1 MGRRD
6 SVASG
11 CFRREL
17 IAVVGTI
24 GLSAVAGC
32 LDTFDDPGRENASG
46 PGTSSTNGTE
56 EPTVRRVGLDAD
68 TFERLADLKVIS
80 GRLSADTERHTT
92 GTQCAALETG
102 ADGAWLRI
110 PLSEPMDFTN
120 ARVAC
125 DVATDGPAAGDYLYL
140 DLRDVNGNRFR
151 TRTTV
156 RGHRR
161 LVRVDFGVV
170 NPRVD
175 GPAVDLGKVNRLSF
189 RPGPRKGSGSETV
202 YLDNPCRIEA
212 PDTPKVVFQFDDG
225 NESDY
230 TRALPYLSQYDYP
243 AITYVNTENVGN
255 DGRLDEGL
263 LQELKA
269 EGWLVG
275 SHTTDHTDLTEPS
288 DEAEIERRVRDAKQW
303 LIERGFTDGARHFA
317 YPYNAVDERAL
328 SIVSRFHDTGR
339 VWDWNPVALPTNL
352 QLIPGEGEVRLSKM
366 RTLLDWATRYGG
378 VVVLYYHNL
387 ESEDAFEEFRAVV
400 DEVRRRDRAGEVDV
414 VRLDELEDVTR
425 KIT

>member
-1 MGRRD
+1 
-6 SVASG
+6 
-11 CFRREL
+11 
-17 IAVVGTI
+17 
-24 GLSAVAGC
+24 
-32 LDTFDDPGRENASG
+32 
-46 PGTSSTNGTE
+46 
-56 EPTVRRVGLDAD
+56 
-68 TFERLADLKVIS
+68 
-80 GRLSADTERHTT
+80 
-92 GTQCAALETG
+92 
-102 ADGAWLRI
+102 
-110 PLSEPMDFTN
+110 
-120 ARVAC
+120 
-125 DVATDGPAAGDYLYL
+125 
-140 DLRDVNGNRFR
+140 
-151 TRTTV
+151 
-156 RGHRR
+156 
-161 LVRVDFGVV
+161 
-170 NPRVD
+170 
-175 GPAVDLGKVNRLSF
+175 
-189 RPGPRKGSGSETV
+189 V